1 MRLQTGILWKK
12 FFASGIFVIA
22 GILMIAELHP
32 AVAQSRDVKIS
43 ESTNFYGI
51 RGHSAPEFAVS
62 MSRNGPYSR
71 SHRRRAWATATRD
84 LTYQLVHRKTSKG
97 CSVKRAKVRLKVTYT
112 MPKLRVARRV
122 SKRERARWRR
132 MYRLLNTHERVHG
145 KFYKQF
151 ARKVQK
157 SLLKLSRKR
166 TCRALEASAKKLV
179 ERLNV
184 KDRERNAKFDV
195 RDQKNY
201 RRMVRIYSRN

>member
-1 MRLQTGILWKK
+1 
-12 FFASGIFVIA
+12 
-22 GILMIAELHP
+22 
-32 AVAQSRDVKIS
+32 
-43 ESTNFYGI
+43 
-51 RGHSAPEFAVS
+51 
-62 MSRNGPYSR
+62 
-71 SHRRRAWATATRD
+71 
-84 LTYQLVHRKTSKG
+84 
-97 CSVKRAKVRLKVTYT
+97 
-112 MPKLRVARRV
+112 
-122 SKRERARWRR
+122 